1 MADHLEEQRESELI
15 IGLVAAAGTENSLV
29 IDLLK
34 ERLGRAGYK
43 IFVVKVSKDV
53 IPSLVNVPEH
63 NDDHFARI
71 SSLMNAGNEARAN
84 ANNDAVLALGTTTR
98 ISAKRER
105 NADESGQALR
115 KTAVII
121 DSLKRPE
128 EVEVLRRVYPSGFI
142 LMGIHEVEARRL
154 HYLTASLGITE
165 ANALKLIERDGEES
179 KVEHGQRVN
188 KTFHLAD
195 FFVRISESHD
205 RLRSDIKRIVEL
217 WFGNPFIT
225 PTFDEHA
232 MFMAF
237 AAGLRSADLS
247 RQVGAVVTQD
257 MQILATGANDC
268 PRAGGGLYWP
278 TRQENGCIEDIPNGR
293 DYTRP
298 SGDSN
303 RAEQDQ
309 IIERIVTEGESAQYG
324 LDGSK
329 LRKLL
334 ETSRI
339 RDLTE
344 YGRVVHAE
352 MEAMLSCARCGA
364 STVGATLYCT
374 TFPCH
379 NCAKHIIAAGIK
391 RVVYV
396 EPYPKSKTRKFHD
409 DSIATGKQGEAG
421 GLVRFSPFVGIGPR
435 RFFDLFS
442 MQLGSTYPLVRKDNA
457 TGKCVEWKIESA
469 QLRIQMNPVSYLEL
483 EAQAC
488 ALFGQLSKPHQNE
501 NAYNQ

>member
-1 MADHLEEQRESELI
+1 MADYLNNQLESELI
-15 IGLVAAAGTENSLV
+15 IGLVTAVGTETSLV

-34 ERLGRAGYK
+34 ECLGRAGYDMFIVK
-43 IFVVKVSKDV
+43 ISKDV
-53 IPSLVNVPEH
+53 IPLLIQVPVH
-63 NDDHFARI
+63 SNDHFARI
-71 SSLMNAGNEARAN
+71 GSLMDAGNEARAK
-84 ANNDAVLALGTTTR
+84 ANDDAILALGATTR
-98 ISAKRER
+98 IFAKREKYQ
-105 NADESGQALR
+105 DESGQALC

-128 EVEVLRRVYPSGFI
+128 EVETLRRVYPSGFI

-154 HYLTASLGITE
+154 HHLMATLGITK

-195 FFVRISESHD
+195 FFVRISESRD
-205 RLRSDIKRIVEL
+205 RLRFDIKRIVEL

-237 AAGLRSADLS
+237 AAGLRSADVS
-247 RQVGAVVTQD
+247 RQVGAVVTRD

-278 TRQENGCIEDIPNGR
+278 TRQKNGCISDAPNGR
-293 DYTRP
+293 DHTR
-298 SGDSN
+298 SDGDSN
-303 RAEQDQ
+303 RAEQNR
-309 IIERIVTEGESAQYG
+309 IIERIVTEGEGPEYG
-324 LDGSK
+324 LDGAK
-329 LRKLL
+329 LRNLL
-334 ETSRI
+334 AKSRI

-396 EPYPKSKTRKFHD
+396 EPYPKSKTREFHD
-409 DSIATGKQGEAG
+409 DAIVTGEKGEAG
-421 GLVRFSPFVGIGPR
+421 DLVKFSPFVGIGPR

-442 MQLGSTYPLVRKDNA
+442 MQLGSTYPLVRKDNE
-457 TGKCVEWKIESA
+457 TGKCREWKIESA
-469 QLRIQMNPVSYLEL
+469 QLRIQMNPISYLDL

-488 ALFGQLSKPHQNE
+488 AMFGTM
-501 NAYNQ
+501 AGNQPN

>member
-1 MADHLEEQRESELI
+1 MTDHLNNQLESELI
-15 IGLVAAAGTENSLV
+15 IGLVTAVGTETSLV

-34 ERLGRAGYK
+34 ECLGRAGYDVFIVK
-43 IFVVKVSKDV
+43 ISKDV
-53 IPSLVNVPEH
+53 IPLLVEVPAH
-63 NDDHFARI
+63 NNDHFARI
-71 SSLMNAGNEARAN
+71 GGLMDAGNEARAK
-84 ANNDAVLALGTTTR
+84 ANYDAILALGATTR
-98 ISAKRER
+98 IFAKREK
-105 NADESGQALR
+105 NEDESGQALC

-121 DSLKRPE
+121 DSLKRSE
-128 EVEVLRRVYPSGFI
+128 EVATLRRVYPSGF
-142 LMGIHEVEARRL
+142 LLLGIHEVEARRL
-154 HYLTASLGITE
+154 HYLTASLGMTE

-179 KVEHGQRVN
+179 KLEHGQRVN

-205 RLRSDIKRIVEL
+205 RLRFDIKRIVEL

-257 MQILATGANDC
+257 MQILAAGANDC

-278 TRQENGCIEDIPNGR
+278 TRQENGCIADAPNGR
-293 DYTRP
+293 DYTRRD
-298 SGDSN
+298 GDSN
-303 RAEQDQ
+303 RAEQNR
-309 IIERIVTEGESAQYG
+309 IIERIVTEGESAEYG
-324 LDGSK
+324 LNGGK
-329 LRKLL
+329 LRRLL
-334 ETSRI
+334 EKSRI

-379 NCAKHIIAAGIK
+379 NCAKHIIAAGIR

-396 EPYPKSKTRKFHD
+396 EPYPKSKTREFHD
-409 DSIATGKQGEAG
+409 DAIAAGKRGEAG
-421 GLVRFSPFVGIGPR
+421 NLVKFSPFVGIGPR

-442 MQLGSTYPLVRKDNA
+442 MQLGSTYPLVRKNNG
-457 TGKCVEWKIESA
+457 TGERVEWRIESA
-469 QLRIQMNPVSYLEL
+469 QLRIQMNPVSYLDL

-488 ALFGQLSKPHQNE
+488 ALFGSLAGKQPN
-501 NAYNQ
+501 

>member
-1 MADHLEEQRESELI
+1 
-15 IGLVAAAGTENSLV
+15 
-29 IDLLK
+29 
-34 ERLGRAGYK
+34 
-43 IFVVKVSKDV
+43 
-53 IPSLVNVPEH
+53 
-63 NDDHFARI
+63 
-71 SSLMNAGNEARAN
+71 
-84 ANNDAVLALGTTTR
+84 LALGATTR
-98 ISAKRER
+98 ISAKREK
-105 NADESGQALR
+105 NEDESGQALC

-128 EVEVLRRVYPSGFI
+128 EVETLRRVYPSGFV
-142 LMGIHEVEARRL
+142 LMGIHEVESRRL
-154 HYLTASLGITE
+154 HYLTTSLGMTE
-165 ANALKLIERDGEES
+165 TNALKLIERDGEES

-195 FFVRISESHD
+195 FFVRISDSHD
-205 RLRSDIKRIVEL
+205 RLRFDIKRIVEL

-278 TRQENGCIEDIPNGR
+278 TRQEDGCIADAPNGR
-293 DYTRP
+293 DHTR
-298 SGDSN
+298 SAGDSN
-303 RAEQDQ
+303 RAEQDR
-309 IIERIVTEGESAQYG
+309 IIDRIVTEGESAEYG

-396 EPYPKSKTRKFHD
+396 EPYPKSKTREFHD
-409 DSIATGKQGEAG
+409 DSIATGKKGEAG
-421 GLVRFSPFVGIGPR
+421 GLVKFSPFVGIGPR

-442 MQLGSTYPLVRKDNA
+442 MQLGSTYPLVRKDNV
-457 TGKCVEWKIESA
+457 TGRCKEWKIESA

-483 EAQAC
+483 ESQAC
-488 ALFGQLSKPHQNE
+488 ELFGQLSKSCQNE
-501 NAYNQ
+501 NANNQ